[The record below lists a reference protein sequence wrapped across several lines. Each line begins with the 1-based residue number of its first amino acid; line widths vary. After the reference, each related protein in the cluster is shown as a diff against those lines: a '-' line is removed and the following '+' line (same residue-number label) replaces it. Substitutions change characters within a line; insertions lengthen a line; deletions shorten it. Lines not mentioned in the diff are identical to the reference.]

1 MRCLTRPTDVIAMRF
16 IPHLLLVAS
25 IGSSI
30 VPLMAARGAD
40 AADPKPLVIVITG
53 ESNSGGTAKNA
64 DASPKELAPRPAV
77 QILHPDPDKLRFE
90 DLHLGVNNLRDHFG
104 LEQQYAIYHG
114 LENGLAGA
122 VEAGKFPMRDRLW
135 LIKTGHGGSR
145 IAQWAPDNPSR
156 YWEKFLQRTEAAKRQ
171 LPPDPQW
178 VIWMS
183 LGINDAIA
191 GTPADAWR
199 DDVTAHIE
207 RMRKQLP
214 GAIVVITQFQS
225 MNRYPQIDQA
235 IADIAAKVPG
245 VYAVDTSG
253 ATLADAN
260 HWDYAG
266 YKVVAERM
274 VEKTVAAIK

>member
-1 MRCLTRPTDVIAMRF
+1 MRLFTLGLF
-16 IPHLLLVAS
+16 VAS
-25 IGSSI
+25 IVSSF
-30 VPLMAARGAD
+30 VPLMVARGAV
-40 AADPKPLVIVITG
+40 AAEPKPLVIVITG

-64 DASPKELAPRPAV
+64 DASPQELMPRPAV

-90 DLHLGVNNLRDHFG
+90 DLRLGVNNLRDHFG
-104 LEQQYAIYHG
+104 LEKQYEIYHG

-122 VEAGKFPMRDRLW
+122 VEAGKFPNRDRVW

-156 YWEKFLQRTEAAKRQ
+156 YWEKFLTRIEAAKRQ

-191 GTPADAWR
+191 GTPADSWR
-199 DDVTAHIE
+199 DDVTAHID
-207 RMRKQLP
+207 RMRKELP

-245 VYAVDTSG
+245 VDAVDTSN

-266 YKVVAERM
+266 YKVVAQRM
-274 VEKTVAAIK
+274 VEKTMAATQ

>member
-1 MRCLTRPTDVIAMRF
+1 MRLFTLGLF
-16 IPHLLLVAS
+16 VASIISS

-40 AADPKPLVIVITG
+40 AAEPKPLVIVITG

-64 DASPKELAPRPAV
+64 DASPQELAPRPAV

-90 DLHLGVNNLRDHFG
+90 ELRLGVNNLRDHFG
-104 LEQQYAIYHG
+104 LQQQYEIFHG

-156 YWEKFLQRTEAAKRQ
+156 YWEKFLQRTDAAKRQ
-171 LPPDPQW
+171 LPSDPQW

-245 VYAVDTSG
+245 VYAVDTSN